1 MFLIDLSEF
10 ALSLQRIP
18 INYLLVNLAISDIL
32 YATFIT
38 PKIVGSFNI
47 VHPDGTAGS
56 VLCKLVTGGNLAWLP
71 GITSVVT
78 LVAIAVERYYTVLYP
93 LDPDRKLT
101 HRKLKV
107 SLKTFPLTNQV
118 KVLSKV
124 SDKLLLKRNNVSAFS
139 VRVED

>member
-38 PKIVGSFNI
+38 PKIVVSFNI
-47 VHPDGTAGS
+47 VHPDGNAGS

-107 SLKTFPLTNQV
+107 S
-118 KVLSKV
+118 
-124 SDKLLLKRNNVSAFS
+124 
-139 VRVED
+139 

>member
-1 MFLIDLSEF
+1 M
-10 ALSLQRIP
+10 
-18 INYLLVNLAISDIL
+18 NLAISDIL

-38 PKIVGSFNI
+38 PKIVVSFNI

-78 LVAIAVERYYTVLYP
+78 LVAIAVERYYTVLHP